1 VKYIDS
7 CNELLMVIF
16 FIESCIAD
24 SYYPEWAWVWTFC
37 IKNTLMHKIFKRTEY
52 ISRAIT
58 SNLMQILIVTRANI
72 LGISNFLDVNFL
84 MMLIPFFTTPPSPS
98 LTHTT
103 GQEKAKDEKFVASF
117 WLWPRAIWS
126 SML

>member
-1 VKYIDS
+1 
-7 CNELLMVIF
+7 
-16 FIESCIAD
+16 
-24 SYYPEWAWVWTFC
+24 
-37 IKNTLMHKIFKRTEY
+37 
-52 ISRAIT
+52 
-58 SNLMQILIVTRANI
+58 MQILIVTRANI

-117 WLWPRAIWS
+117 
-126 SML
+126 